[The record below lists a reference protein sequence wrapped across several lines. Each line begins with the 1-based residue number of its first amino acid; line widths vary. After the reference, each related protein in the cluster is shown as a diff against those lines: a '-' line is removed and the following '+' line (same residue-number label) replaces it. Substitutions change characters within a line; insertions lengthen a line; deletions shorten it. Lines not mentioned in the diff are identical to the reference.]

1 MIWYILSKGSTL
13 KSVNSILKVYFP
25 ISVKVGLKLMKA
37 VPEATANF
45 DTEPKIILTLY
56 SSLSGSIIEGKT
68 N

>member
-1 MIWYILSKGSTL
+1 
-13 KSVNSILKVYFP
+13 
-25 ISVKVGLKLMKA
+25 MKA